1 MKILHANRITNLC
14 VTFEDCETVII
25 PVLRAVARRR
35 LVETGSPSA

>member
-1 MKILHANRITNLC
+1 VKILLVNRRPDLC
-14 VTFEDCETVII
+14 VTFEDTEIVLI